1 MKMRLV
7 SFVLFC
13 AFLLVP
19 TIASAEVTNGN
30 VVNGLTP
37 GRLWATMDAV
47 VGLISAVIGW
57 LSLARSAGRFGSGS
71 GRRGAIVAAVTA
83 LIVIVYAGLH
93 LTNFTGDFG
102 TGSGRAGAIVA
113 IVMGLIG
120 MVLAGL
126 TLARSRRA
134 S

>member
-1 MKMRLV
+1 MKMKLV
-7 SFVLFC
+7 SFVILC
-13 AFLLVP
+13 TFLLVP
-19 TIASAEVTNGN
+19 TIASADGTNSNIVYGF
-30 VVNGLTP
+30 TT

-47 VGLISAVIGW
+47 VGLFSAVIGG
-57 LSLARSAGRFGSGS
+57 LSLARSAGRFGTGS
-71 GRRGAIVAAVTA
+71 GRRGAIVSAVMA

-93 LTNFTGDFG
+93 LANFTGDFG

-126 TLARSRRA
+126 TLVRYRRA

>member
-1 MKMRLV
+1 MKMKLV
-7 SFVLFC
+7 SFVILC

-19 TIASAEVTNGN
+19 TIASAEATNGN
-30 VVNGLTP
+30 VVYGLTP

-47 VGLISAVIGW
+47 VGLISAVIGG
-57 LSLARSAGRFGSGS
+57 LSLARSAGRIGTGS
-71 GRRGAIVAAVTA
+71 GRRGAIVAAVMA

-93 LTNFTGDFG
+93 LANFTGGFG

-113 IVMGLIG
+113 IVMGVTG

-126 TLARSRRA
+126 TLARSRRTG
-134 S
+134 